1 MNVQKKKVARKG
13 PTSPQ
18 LEKNERLKKQR
29 LMQMEADLRGEDRYA
44 DPNMYAVVKVKVKAD
59 N

>member
-1 MNVQKKKVARKG
+1 
-13 PTSPQ
+13 
-18 LEKNERLKKQR
+18 
-29 LMQMEADLRGEDRYA
+29 MQMEADLRGEDRYA